1 VTSTLALE
9 APRGFVFRTT
19 VESHGWYALRPF
31 AWDAR
36 RGRLGMVLDVGGP
49 AGRAFDVEARAGARG
64 RGVVVEVD
72 PTPRPDEAR
81 AIAAAV
87 STVLGLGDDLE
98 ELYALT
104 DGDARLGWARAAGA
118 GRLLRGPTV
127 FEDVVKI
134 VCTTNCTWAF
144 TTRMVERMVGA
155 LGRAAPSGRRAFP
168 TPAAL
173 AAAGER
179 FLRDEVRAGYRAP
192 HIARIA
198 GDVAAGR
205 LDLEALRGLAGDAS
219 ALARA
224 LRALPGVGPY
234 AAAHL
239 LRLLGSGDADHLGL
253 DSWCRERLAA
263 IYPRSRA
270 DVDGAAARRY
280 RRFGRWAGHAMW
292 LDVTRHWHLPD

>member
-1 VTSTLALE
+1 MELAVA
-9 APRGFVFRTT
+9 APRGFVLRTT
-19 VESHGWYALRPF
+19 VESHGWYALPPF
-31 AWDAR
+31 AWDAKR
-36 RGRLGMVLDVGGP
+36 ARLGIVLDVG
-49 AGRAFDVEARAGARG
+49 GRAFDVEVRSGARG
-64 RGVVVEVD
+64 RSVLVDVD
-72 PTPRPDEAR
+72 PDPSAGEAR
-81 AIAAAV
+81 AIEAAV

-98 ELYALT
+98 ELYRLT

-144 TTRMVERMVGA
+144 TTKMVERIVGA

-168 TPAAL
+168 TAAAL

-192 HIARIA
+192 HLARIA
-198 GDVAAGR
+198 ADVDAGR
-205 LDLEALRGLAGDAS
+205 LNLERLRALAGDPA
-219 ALARA
+219 ALVKA

-234 AAAHL
+234 ATAHL
-239 LRLLGSGDADHLGL
+239 LRLLGAGDADHLGL

-292 LDVTRHWHLPD
+292 LDVTRHWHVG